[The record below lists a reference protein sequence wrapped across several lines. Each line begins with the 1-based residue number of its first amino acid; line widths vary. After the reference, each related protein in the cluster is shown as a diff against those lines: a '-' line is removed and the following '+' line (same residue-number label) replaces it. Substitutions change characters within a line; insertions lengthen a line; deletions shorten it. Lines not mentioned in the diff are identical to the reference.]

1 MDADFIVRTVR
12 EGTVNTNDA
21 IEKYINTMGGDCF
34 TSRVVGFV
42 TAIVEKT
49 GGKITKKKLRW
60 SGDDFKKVHEKNA
73 TIMLDE
79 MEKVVA
85 GGGNDE
91 EELRVKVV
99 AKK

>member
-12 EGTVNTNDA
+12 EGTVNTTDS
-21 IEKYINTMGGDCF
+21 IEKQVNTMGSDCF
-34 TSRVVGFV
+34 STRVLGFV
-42 TAIVEKT
+42 TAILEKQ
-49 GGKITKKKLRW
+49 GGKITKKRLRW
-60 SGDDFKKVHEKNA
+60 SGDDFKKVHERNA

-85 GGGNDE
+85 GGGGDE